1 MLIALFVS
9 VINKSMPHK
18 RMASDY
24 DFIGYDGK
32 STPRMIMSKTHIS
45 IYVLN
50 RLRE

>member
-1 MLIALFVS
+1 MHIALFVS

-32 STPRMIMSKTHIS
+32 STPFITNSR
-45 IYVLN
+45 
-50 RLRE
+50 